1 LADSHSDQFGFGA
14 KPDRMPPK
22 GDQRSDFLFS
32 ERRQRT
38 TGGALRV
45 RVETVLDC
53 PADKAWLLVLP
64 FARIVPDELPFPGEW
79 SDKGTYFCRS
89 YLFGFI
95 PVGKRKI
102 FFERVDSAK
111 REIQSRESDSLIR
124 RWDHL
129 ICIKQINKE
138 QCLYSDEIEIN
149 AGPMTIWIW
158 AWANWFYRHRQSRW
172 KKLIRVK

>member
-1 LADSHSDQFGFGA
+1 
-14 KPDRMPPK
+14 MPPK
-22 GDQRSDFLFS
+22 GVQRSGFLFS
-32 ERRQRT
+32 ENRQRT

-53 PADKAWLLVLP
+53 PADKAWLLVLKSATLVHVARP
-64 FARIVPDELPFPGEW
+64 LARIVPDELPFPGEW

-95 PVGKRKI
+95 PFGTRKI
-102 FFERVDSAK
+102 FLERVDSTK
-111 REIQSRESDSLIR
+111 REIQSRESDSLIG

-129 ICIKQINKE
+129 ISIKQIDKGH
-138 QCLYSDEIEIN
+138 CLYSDEIEIG

-172 KKLIRVK
+172 KRLIRVK